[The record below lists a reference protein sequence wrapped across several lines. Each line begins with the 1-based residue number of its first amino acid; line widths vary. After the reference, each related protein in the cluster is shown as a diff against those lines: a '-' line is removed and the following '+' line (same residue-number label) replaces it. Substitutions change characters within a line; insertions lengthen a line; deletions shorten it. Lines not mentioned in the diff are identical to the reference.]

1 MNTNQY
7 KIIIVSAPSG
17 AGKTTFVRYLLDA
30 GLNLAFSVS
39 VTSRAKRP
47 GEAEGREYY
56 FISSDDFRTKIA
68 DGDLLEWQEVY
79 PGSYYGTLKSEILR
93 IHNAGQFPIFD
104 VDVVGGLNIKKV
116 YGKRA
121 LALFIQPPSFEVLE
135 QRLRSRATDS
145 EESLQIRLDKVRWE
159 LNFAPQFDKI
169 IVNDVLETAL
179 KDAERSVR
187 EFLTDECKSSIV

>member
-1 MNTNQY
+1 
-7 KIIIVSAPSG
+7 
-17 AGKTTFVRYLLDA
+17 
-30 GLNLAFSVS
+30 
-39 VTSRAKRP
+39 
-47 GEAEGREYY
+47 
-56 FISSDDFRTKIA
+56 
-68 DGDLLEWQEVY
+68 
-79 PGSYYGTLKSEILR
+79 LKSEILR

-121 LALFIQPPSFEVLE
+121 LALFIQTPSFEVLE

-179 KDAERSVR
+179 QDAERSVR
-187 EFLTDECKSSIV
+187 EFLTDERKSSIV